1 MRLHLAAV
9 SIFAALF
16 TGQKAVAELR
26 LDEVGSLIKVERQ
39 GLKNVPNAT
48 LKWAMGAAKP
58 RGYGKIDYSS
68 SWLNALPRGQGGKQ
82 WGCLAQALYFEAR
95 GESIKGQVAVAE
107 VIMNR
112 VDSSQYPDTVC
123 GVVNQG
129 TGRKYACQ
137 FTYTCDGIAE
147 KINEPGA
154 YARVGKIARAVLSG
168 LPRKLTHGATHYHT
182 TAVNPRWAR
191 VYDHVTTIGVHR
203 FYRQVRQAS
212 R

>member
-1 MRLHLAAV
+1 MRLRFAAV
-9 SIFAALF
+9 
-16 TGQKAVAELR
+16 AVILAVFSGPGAQAELR
-26 LDEVGSLIKVERQ
+26 LDEVGSLIEVERK

-58 RGYGKIDYSS
+58 LGSGKVDYSQ
-68 SWLNALPRGQGGKQ
+68 SWINSLPKGEGGKQ
-82 WGCLAQALYFEAR
+82 WACLAQALYFEAR

-112 VDSSQYPDTVC
+112 VDSSRFPDTVC
-123 GVVNQG
+123 GVINQG

-147 KINEPGA
+147 HINEPAA
-154 YARVGKIARAVLSG
+154 YARVGKIARAMLSG
-168 LPRKLTHGATHYHT
+168 LPRKLTDGATHYHT
-182 TAVNPRWAR
+182 TAVRPKWAR
-191 VYDHVTTIGVHR
+191 VFDHTTTIGVHK
-203 FYRQVRQAS
+203 FYRHVRQAS